1 MNAFASL
8 VAAALLLPAA
18 SLAAP
23 PAPSAPDAPASGASC
38 PLVAA
43 LGALTSGRELR
54 VDRLAQ
60 RAAIRDARAGHD
72 LLVATCD
79 RLEVPAAPRRA
90 DRAAPPAT
98 EVARDA
104 RGQVVFVRTTT
115 ALGARVTVIEP
126 GHVNRD
132 GLHVIAF
139 DNDDVHVS
147 DGLGALVFSRQT
159 LPDGT
164 LVERDPAGCACERR
178 TDADGRV
185 TSSPLPAAR

>member
-1 MNAFASL
+1 MNAISSL
-8 VAAALLLPAA
+8 IAAALLLPATA
-18 SLAAP
+18 WAAAP
-23 PAPSAPDAPASGASC
+23 APEAPSAPNAQC

-43 LGALTSGRELR
+43 LGALTSGPELR
-54 VDRLAQ
+54 VDRAAH
-60 RAAIRDARAGHD
+60 RAAVRDARAGHD
-72 LLVATCD
+72 LLIATCD
-79 RLEVPAAPRRA
+79 GLEVPPTTRAATRG
-90 DRAAPPAT
+90 APPAT

-115 ALGARVTVIEP
+115 PLGARVTVIEP

-139 DNDDVHVS
+139 DNDDLHVS

-178 TDADGRV
+178 TAPDGRV
-185 TSSPLPAAR
+185 TTSPLPPAR